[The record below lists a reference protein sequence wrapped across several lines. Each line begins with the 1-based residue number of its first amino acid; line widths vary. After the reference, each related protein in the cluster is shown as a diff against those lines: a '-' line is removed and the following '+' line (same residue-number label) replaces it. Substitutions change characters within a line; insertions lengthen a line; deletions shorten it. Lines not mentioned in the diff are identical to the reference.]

1 MNKQHDFGALS
12 DDRRR
17 LLERL
22 LKQEGIGRTS
32 HPAAQRRIGERLPL
46 SLAQKPLLFGEQLF
60 GDGAIYNICAAAE
73 LSGALDAAVLR
84 QCLEEIVRR
93 HETLRTRFEIVD
105 GEGAQVVDAPGPF
118 HIDLADLSLLGMDA
132 REKASRRLMEEEASR
147 PFVLAEAPLLRA
159 KVVRLG
165 DREHLVIVTMHHI
178 VSDGLSM
185 GLLISEL
192 AALYDA
198 FVQRQPSPLPKP
210 VIQFADFVQWQR
222 SALDDET
229 LRKHVD
235 YWRLRLRDAP
245 AALDLPTDR
254 PRPKTTSSAGAALNF
269 TLSPDLTDKLRVFV
283 RREQVTLYMVLLTA
297 LQILLKRY
305 SGQLDIMIG
314 TPIAGRPRREFEGLI
329 GLFVNTVVMRADL
342 SGDPPVRD
350 LLKRVKDV
358 ALGAYEHQGLPFAT
372 LVEELMP
379 SRDPG
384 RHPLVQVLFA
394 LQPAALPVKTFGGL
408 KLTRYEEVKTAA
420 KFDLSLYMTPGDHAL
435 EGQIEYASDLFD
447 CTTIERLAGHYQAL
461 LEAIVVSPERRLSE
475 LTLLSAAEQHR
486 LVEEWNA
493 TTVAV
498 AVPRDMCIHQL
509 IARQAELTPDAVA
522 IVHEDQRLSY
532 RDLDGRANR
541 LAHHLREIGVGPEVV
556 VGLCVE
562 RGLDMVVGL
571 LGILKAGGAYLPLDP
586 SYPRERLAFMMSDV
600 GASVLVTQED
610 LVGAWSDH
618 DGHVVRIDS
627 DWKDIESRP
636 ATAPVGRLPSPDNL
650 AYVIY
655 TSGSTG
661 TPKGVLVTHASV
673 VNFLHDMA
681 KVPGIDATDVLA
693 AVTPISFDIAALEIY
708 LPLTAGARVV
718 IVPRRTAVDGVE
730 LKRVLDESGATIVQA
745 TPSTWRLLA
754 EANFRPARPLK
765 CLCGGEA
772 MPVDLPAQL
781 AKMASSIW
789 NMYGPT
795 ETTIWST
802 VCRLDPAQDVVIG
815 RPIANTTIYVLDE
828 DYNVVP
834 IGVVGELYIGGAGLA
849 RGYWHRPDLTAERF
863 VPDPFGDGA
872 RLYRTGDLVRYRA
885 NGHLEYLGRIDH
897 QIKVRGYRVELGEIE
912 AALADHEA
920 VAQAVVVAGGDDTD
934 RHLIAYVVPHQ
945 RPATAEP
952 ALPFGLFY
960 FAEGGGNDNPADI
973 YRLYLDSARRADQ
986 LGLSAIW
993 TPERHFT
1000 DVAAAYPNP
1009 SLLAAAIATST
1020 THVKLR
1026 AGSVVLPLHEPLRV
1040 AEEWAVVDNLSGG
1053 RAGVAFAPGWLA
1065 DDFVFAPGR
1074 YADRAAQTLT
1084 MVDEVRRLWRG
1095 DAVERCN
1102 GAGQTVAVRTLPRPI
1117 QRELPAWLTT
1127 SGSARS
1133 FESAA
1138 ENGLNVLTGLLNQ
1151 SIEELADNIARYRST
1166 LKSKGF
1172 DPAKFVVTVMLHTLV
1187 ADSDETALALAREP
1201 MRKYLASHAELRRR
1215 LLGSGNLAAEA
1226 GDVSTELMLDELLKR
1241 YVGQISLL
1249 GSPSS
1254 CADLAERLHAIGV
1267 DEIACLIDFGV
1278 SEDGILGNLHYIKR
1292 LQDVCDLR
1300 LKRGEL
1306 QDRLA
1311 LRLPPHMMPQEIVV
1325 LDRLP
1330 LTANGKVDRRR
1341 LSSHVALVAEST
1353 AAPVAARTAT
1363 ERKLAE
1369 IWADVLHRSAPG
1381 IRDNFFQLG
1390 GHSLQALRLVE
1401 RIRSEMGVELSLR
1414 QLFEAPTIER
1424 LAQHI
1429 GQPAGQAVVADPT
1442 TLLVPD
1448 EDARFRPFLL
1458 TDIQQAYWAGRG
1470 SAFPLGN
1477 IGAHSYYE
1485 FGAAELDLRR
1495 FEQAVR
1501 SVIERHDMLRAVI
1514 LSSGEQQV
1522 MPEVPLYQVRIDDL
1536 RDLTSDAAA
1545 ERMSALRGRMSHQV
1559 FDVSRWPLFEIRAAM
1574 LPGGRTRVFVS
1585 FDILIGDAWSF
1596 SIFNRDLKEFYQDP
1610 ARQVVRPACA
1620 FRDYVLAR
1628 QEGGAAAERAQ
1639 HYWEQRLADFPP
1651 APALPLTQ
1659 DIRRIE
1665 RPEFRRLS
1673 RTVTASAWQELQRQ
1687 AKQSGVTPAVVLLT
1701 RFADVLS
1708 QFSGQSRFAL
1718 NLILFDRK
1726 PLHPAIAD
1734 VIGDFTSMTLLDI
1747 DLASASPFASRARRV
1762 QDRLWQ
1768 DLDHSAISGV
1778 QVLRLLSQQ
1787 AGKPVL
1793 MPIVFTSLLGAGE
1806 PDGEVKEL
1814 LGASEVSF
1822 NLTQTPQVILDCQ
1835 VSESRDG
1842 LHVAWDAVFA
1852 LLPDG
1857 LLEAMFESY
1866 LRSLNSL
1873 AADARRWQDVSRP
1886 ELPDEQAAVRMRV
1899 NATSKAIL
1907 PRALHHEFLAHAKAT
1922 PQAPALLA
1930 DDCEMSYAELE
1941 RQSRLLA
1948 SRLVAMGVVPNRLV
1962 AVVMDKGWEQ
1972 VVAVLAV
1979 LRAGGAYLPIDAR
1992 LPDARLQFLLSNGEV
2007 SIALT
2012 QQWLAETIGWPEAVT
2027 PVVVA
2032 KEGDGA
2038 AALEHRL
2045 PEVDPS
2051 DIAYVIYTSGST
2063 GQPKGVVI
2071 AHEAAVNTVL
2081 DINDRCRLGAGD
2093 RVYALSSLSFDLSV
2107 YDIFGPLSAGAA
2119 IVVPARAETADQ
2131 GKWTSAVRRWNV
2143 TVWNSVP
2150 ALFDLLVEEALETQ
2164 VMLPRLRIAMLSGDW
2179 IPLGLP
2185 AKARRVAQGLGVLA
2199 MGGATEAAIWSNYKW
2214 VDEIE
2219 PDWSSIPYGYPLTNQ
2234 SYEILNDDLEPCP
2247 DWVEG
2252 DLYIGGLGLARGYWR
2267 DAERTA
2273 RSFFVHPQT
2282 GRRLYR
2288 TGDRARYRPDGQIE
2302 FLGRRDQQVKVQGYR
2317 IELSEIE
2324 QALLERP
2331 GVRAAVVVM
2340 VGERFGAKRLVAYVV
2355 SPPEFDVE
2363 ALRDQ
2368 LADRIPDYMIP
2379 NVFVRMDRLPLSSN
2393 GKVDRMALPQV
2404 VPSSSAGKGTEAP
2417 SDEIERF
2424 ISGVWAEVLD
2434 IESPGLHDNFFEIGG
2449 QSISLMRIRR
2459 ILQTKFERDVP
2470 AAIFFERP
2478 TIATLAQ
2485 FFRNADAGGNLDR
2498 SQSRGENRRK
2508 QLARRGSDQLPT
2520 QSVADEH
2527 EDSWQILTRIYQTPD
2542 SWRAHVERDPIV
2554 PSLQSEVAREEF
2566 KRRRP
2571 GIRTGVVLSS
2581 IALSGAGPDDT
2592 ALRRRSS
2599 ARDFEDAPIDAAD
2612 LADLLRNLRSTGA
2625 TDKIKYRYASA
2636 GGLYPV
2642 QLYLAIHRM
2651 TEAGGVEGIASGS
2664 YYYNPDRHA
2673 LELISPDEP
2682 SASGL
2687 HLPINRPV
2695 FKRASFSLFLICD
2708 QDAIAPVYGGES
2720 LRFAFLEAGMMC
2732 QLLDDAAPDC
2742 GIGLA
2747 HLGGVDFDA
2756 YRSQFQLGPQHV
2768 LLHAYL
2774 GGAHKKVFAEV

>member
-17 LLERL
+17 LLDRL

-32 HPAAQRRIGERLPL
+32 QPVVRHRVGERLPL
-46 SLAQKPLLFGEQLF
+46 SSAQKPLLFGGQLF
-60 GDGAIYNICAAAE
+60 GDDAVYNICAAAE
-73 LSGALDAAVLR
+73 LSGTLDATVLR
-84 QCLEEIVRR
+84 QCFEEIVRR
-93 HETLRTRFEIVD
+93 HETLRTRFEALE
-105 GEGAQVVDAPGPF
+105 GEGAQVVDAPRPF
-118 HIDLADLSLLGMDA
+118 YIDMADLSGLGADM
-132 REKASRRLMEEEASR
+132 REAASRRLMEEEARR
-147 PFVLAEAPLLRA
+147 PFVLTQAPLLRA
-159 KVVRLG
+159 KVIRLG
-165 DREHLVIVTMHHI
+165 DREHLLIVTMHHI

-192 AALYDA
+192 ATLYDA
-198 FVQRQPSPLPKP
+198 FIQRQPSPLPEP

-222 SALDDET
+222 TALDEET
-229 LRKHVD
+229 LKKHVD
-235 YWRLRLRDAP
+235 YWKMWLRDAP
-245 AALDLPTDR
+245 AALELPIDR

-269 TLSPDLTDKLRVFV
+269 TLSPDLAEKLRAFV
-283 RREQVTLYMVLLTA
+283 RREQVTLYMVLLA
-297 LQILLKRY
+297 AFQLLLKRY

-329 GLFVNTVVMRADL
+329 GLFVNTVVMRTDL
-342 SGDPPVRD
+342 SGDPTVRE

-384 RHPLVQVLFA
+384 RHPLVQVFFA
-394 LQPAALPVKTFGGL
+394 LQPPALPVKAFGGL
-408 KLTRYEEVKTAA
+408 TLTRYEEVKTAA
-420 KFDLSLYMTPGDHAL
+420 KFDLSLYMTPEDHAL

-447 CTTIERLAGHYQAL
+447 RTTIERLAGHYQAL
-461 LEAIVVSPERRLSE
+461 LEAMVVSPERRLSE
-475 LTLLSAAEQHR
+475 LAMLPATERHR

-498 AVPRDMCIHQL
+498 PRDVCIHDL
-509 IARQAELTPDAVA
+509 VARQAELTPNAVA
-522 IVHEDQRLSY
+522 IIHEDQRLSY

-562 RGLDMVVGL
+562 RGPDMVVGL

-600 GASVLVTQED
+600 GASVLVTQAD
-610 LVGAWSDH
+610 LVGAWPDH
-618 DGHVVRIDS
+618 DGDVVLIDA
-627 DWKDIESRP
+627 DWKNIESRP
-636 ATAPVGRLPSPDNL
+636 ATAPVGHGPSPDNL

-661 TPKGVLVTHASV
+661 TPKGVLVTHAAV
-673 VNFLHDMA
+673 INFLHEMA
-681 KVPGIDATDVLA
+681 KAPGIDSSDVLA

-708 LPLTAGARVV
+708 LPLTTGARVV
-718 IVPRRTAVDGVE
+718 IVPRRVAVDGFE
-730 LKRVLDESGATIVQA
+730 LTRVLDESGATIVQA

-754 EANFRPARPLK
+754 EAKFRPAQPLK

-781 AKMASSIW
+781 AQMASSVW

-802 VCRLDPAQDVVIG
+802 VCRLDPARDVVIG
-815 RPIANTTIYVLDE
+815 HPIANTALYVLDE

-863 VPDPFGDGA
+863 VPDPFGDGT
-872 RLYRTGDLVRYRA
+872 RLYSTGDLVRYRA
-885 NGHLEYLGRIDH
+885 DGHLEYLGRIDH
-897 QIKVRGYRVELGEIE
+897 QIKIRGYRVELGEIE
-912 AALADHEA
+912 AALADHED
-920 VAQAVVVAGGDDTD
+920 VAQAVVVAGGEDAG

-952 ALPFGLFY
+952 TLPFGLFY
-960 FAEGGGNDNPADI
+960 FAEGGGNDNPSDI
-973 YRLYLDSARRADQ
+973 YRLYIDSARRADQ
-986 LGLSAIW
+986 LGLAAIW

-1020 THVKLR
+1020 TRVKLR

-1084 MVDEVRRLWRG
+1084 MIDEVCRLWRG
-1095 DAVERCN
+1095 EAVERCN
-1102 GAGQTVAVRTLPRPI
+1102 GAGQTVVVRTLPRPI

-1127 SGSARS
+1127 SGSMRS

-1166 LKSKGF
+1166 LRSKGF
-1172 DPAKFVVTVMLHTLV
+1172 DPARFVVTVMLHTLV
-1187 ADSDETALALAREP
+1187 ADTDETALALAQEP
-1201 MRKYLASHAELRRR
+1201 MRRYLASHAELRRR
-1215 LLGSGNLAAEA
+1215 LLGTSNLAAEA
-1226 GDVSTELMLDELLKR
+1226 SDVSTELMLDELLKR

-1278 SEDGILGNLHYIKR
+1278 SEDDILGNLHHIKR

-1311 LRLPPHMMPQEIVV
+1311 LRLLPHMMPREIVV

-1341 LSSHVALVAEST
+1341 LSSHVAAVTESS
-1353 AAPVAARTAT
+1353 AAPVVARTAT
-1363 ERKLAE
+1363 ERTLAK
-1369 IWADVLHRSAPG
+1369 IWAHVLHRSAPG

-1401 RIRSEMGVELSLR
+1401 RIRSEMGVDLSLR

-1429 GQPAGQAVVADPT
+1429 DQLAGQAAVADPT

-1448 EDARFRPFLL
+1448 EDARFRPFQL

-1485 FGAAELDLRR
+1485 FDAAELDLRR

-1522 MPEVPLYQVRIDDL
+1522 MPEVPPFQVRIDDL
-1536 RDLTSDAAA
+1536 RNLSPDEAAG
-1545 ERMSALRGRMSHQV
+1545 RMSALRGRMSHQV
-1559 FDVSRWPLFEIRAAM
+1559 FDVSQWPLFEIRAAV

-1610 ARQVVRPACA
+1610 ARQIVRPACA

-1628 QEGGAAAERAQ
+1628 QGAGAAAVERAR

-1659 DIRRIE
+1659 DIRRID
-1665 RPEFRRLS
+1665 RPEFKRMS

-1701 RFADVLS
+1701 RFADVLA
-1708 QFSGQSRFAL
+1708 QFSGLSRFAL

-1734 VIGDFTSMTLLDI
+1734 VIGDFTSMTLLDV
-1747 DLASASPFASRARRV
+1747 DLASATSFASRARRV

-1866 LRSLNSL
+1866 LRSLNNL
-1873 AADARRWQDVSRP
+1873 AADARRWQDACRP
-1886 ELPDEQAAVRMRV
+1886 ELPGEQAAVRLRV
-1899 NATSKAIL
+1899 NATSRAVL
-1907 PRALHHEFLAHAKAT
+1907 PRALHHEFLARAKST

-1948 SRLVAMGVVPNRLV
+1948 SRLVAMGAGPNRLV

-1992 LPDARLQFLLSNGEV
+1992 LPDARLQFMLSNGEV
-2007 SIALT
+2007 RIALT
-2012 QQWLAETIGWPEAVT
+2012 QPWLAEATGWPAGVT
-2027 PVVVA
+2027 CVVVM
-2032 KEGDGA
+2032 KESDDVV
-2038 AALEHRL
+2038 ALNQRL
-2045 PEVDPS
+2045 PEIDPS

-2063 GQPKGVVI
+2063 GHPKGVVI
-2071 AHEAAVNTVL
+2071 AHEAVVNTVL
-2081 DINDRCRLGAGD
+2081 DVNERCRLGASD

-2119 IVVPARAETADQ
+2119 IVVPGRAETADQ

-2150 ALFDLLVEEALETQ
+2150 ALFDLLVEEAIEAQ
-2164 VMLPRLRIAMLSGDW
+2164 VPLPSLRIAMLSGDW

-2214 VDEIE
+2214 VDAIE
-2219 PDWSSIPYGYPLTNQ
+2219 SDWSSIPYGYPLTNQ
-2234 SYEILNDDLEPCP
+2234 FYEILNDDLAPCP

-2252 DLYIGGLGLARGYWR
+2252 DLYIGGLGLAREYWR

-2288 TGDRARYRPDGQIE
+2288 TGDRARYRPDGEIE

-2379 NVFVRMDRLPLSSN
+2379 SVFVRMDRLPLSSN

-2404 VPSSSAGKGTEAP
+2404 LPSPSAGKGTEAP

-2424 ISGVWAEVLD
+2424 ISGVWAEVLV

-2498 SQSRGENRRK
+2498 SQFRGENRRRR
-2508 QLARRGSDQLPT
+2508 LARRGSDQLPT

-2527 EDSWQILTRIYQTPD
+2527 EDSWQVLTRIYQTLH

-2554 PSLQSEVAREEF
+2554 PSLQSEVARGEF
-2566 KRRRP
+2566 KSRRP
-2571 GIRTGVVLSS
+2571 GIRSGGVLSS
-2581 IALSGAGPDDT
+2581 VALSGGGPDD
-2592 ALRRRSS
+2592 AVLRRRSS
-2599 ARDFEDAPIDAAD
+2599 ARDFEDAPVDAAA
-2612 LADLLRNLRSTGA
+2612 LADLLCHLRSRGTA
-2625 TDKIKYRYASA
+2625 DKVKYRYASA

-2642 QLYLAIHRM
+2642 QLYVAVHRL
-2651 TEAGGVEGIASGS
+2651 TEARGVEGIANGS

-2682 SASGL
+2682 SASEL

-2747 HLGGVDFDA
+2747 HLGGVDFA
-2756 YRSQFQLGPQHV
+2756 PYRPQFQLGPQHV

-2774 GGAHKKVFAEV
+2774 GGAHKKVFVEA